1 MNTKL
6 GLITSLAVAL
16 VLIFDG
22 PTTLLAANTGALAIS
37 VAVAEKCRVD
47 FSEGSADYFQVCN
60 AGIGVNSEKS
70 KNVLGATIAIDPS
83 ADPYYLDRDP
93 DNPSREASAGSG
105 APPALASARR
115 GPKVVHI
122 QY

>member
-1 MNTKL
+1 MNKKL
-6 GLITSLAVAL
+6 GLFTSLSVAL
-16 VLIFDG
+16 VLLIDG
-22 PTTLLAANTGALAIS
+22 PTTLLAANTGALAVS
-37 VAVAEKCRVD
+37 VSVAEKCRVD

-60 AGIGVNSEKS
+60 AGIGVSSEKS
-70 KNVLGATIAIDPS
+70 KNVLGATVAIDPS

-93 DNPSREASAGSG
+93 DNPNKEASAGNG
-105 APPALASARR
+105 TPVIASARR